1 MNHRNFERIL
11 HSCASAPSMPLS
23 ASSTSISR
31 PLWGCLVDVG
41 RHDQYIEL
49 AGRVAL
55 RLEALLLSQSMLC
68 IDVVSRF
75 SPFGESRTLVGV

>member
-1 MNHRNFERIL
+1 
-11 HSCASAPSMPLS
+11 
-23 ASSTSISR
+23 
-31 PLWGCLVDVG
+31 VDVG

>member
-1 MNHRNFERIL
+1 M
-11 HSCASAPSMPLS
+11 
-23 ASSTSISR
+23 
-31 PLWGCLVDVG
+31 DVG

-55 RLEALLLSQSMLC
+55 RLEALLLSQSISC